1 LNAPPPVSAANQKL
15 RDRIVS
21 ASGWLRANLP
31 EKDLIFIGFWSDW
44 TYLNDTF
51 ANYFNSVHGS
61 MVILV
66 DPQDDAALM
75 AKAPALWAWASVN
88 ANFHH
93 VPETGNEFL
102 EELRSA
108 FSKNL
113 LERVL
118 RAAATGFNAM
128 RPGVPVPATDF
139 NGMSLDDLYAF
150 RSVFTE
156 NTEIFSTGH
165 VDGCRGKSAFASA
178 QCGRD
183 GEWFTLC

>member
-1 LNAPPPVSAANQKL
+1 M
-15 RDRIVS
+15 S

-150 RSVFTE
+150 RRDTSE
-156 NTEIFSTGH
+156 CLHREYRDIFNRTRRWMPWEERI
-165 VDGCRGKSAFASA
+165 CF
-178 QCGRD
+178 CGNA
-183 GEWFTLC
+183 GATVEWFTLC